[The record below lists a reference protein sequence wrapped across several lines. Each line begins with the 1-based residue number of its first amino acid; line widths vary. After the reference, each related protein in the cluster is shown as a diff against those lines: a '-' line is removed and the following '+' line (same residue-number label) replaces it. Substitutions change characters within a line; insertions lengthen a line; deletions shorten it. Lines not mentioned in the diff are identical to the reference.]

1 MPRYFVQLEYK
12 GSNYLGFQKQSNT
25 KRTIQGHLEKL
36 FPKLPM
42 SLLKLPV
49 QDVLILV
56 FMRQIK
62 LFTSIQTQEEV

>member
-25 KRTIQGHLEKL
+25 KRTIQGHLEKAL
-36 FPKLPM
+36 SKIANE
-42 SLLKLPV
+42 SIKLPV
-49 QDVLILV
+49 QVVLILV